1 MYVVF
6 EYLAHYPI
14 FYVFLLVGVGMAF
27 GHIKVK
33 GISLGA
39 AAVLFLAIALAAWGK
54 AYGVEAVLPPVIGT
68 FGLVLFTFAI
78 GNNSGPSFFS
88 NVRKSVGPM
97 VALIGIYALVA
108 VIAAVVGKNV
118 FHMAPAQ
125 IAGVFAGATTNTP
138 ALAAAGEASGFPAA
152 ATVGYSITYLFGVL
166 GMLVAAIAA
175 LRYSASDTDKP
186 ERVTHMNL
194 RVDRED
200 MPRLGDLLASMKN
213 PVEVSRIRRGEEG
226 PIWVATDNDVIEKG
240 DLLTALGSEVQLKE
254 FMAIVG
260 HQSSHSLRAN
270 RRYLDF
276 RRITVSEPKIAG
288 KTIAQLDADLFE
300 RFGAMCSRVRRGDV
314 DMLAAPDLMVEMGD
328 RIRVV
333 GPTAKMKEISKYF
346 GDSSKGLTDIN
357 PVTLGIGM
365 ALGVMLGEFKIPLP
379 GGVHFG
385 IGAAAGALIV
395 GLIFGRIGRI
405 GKQVTALPNTTNA
418 VLSELG
424 LLLFLAQAGT
434 NAGMQISEAFTT
446 GEWVG
451 ILLLGVILTTVE
463 AIALYAVMRYLF
475 HMGGTKL
482 SGLLAGAQTQPA
494 VLAFANGRTNSDPRV
509 ALGYALVYPLAMI
522 GKILVGTILGSL

>member
-1 MYVVF
+1 MSVVF

-14 FYVFLLVGVGMAF
+14 FYAFLLVGIGMAF
-27 GHIKVK
+27 GRIKVK

-39 AAVLFLAIALAAWGK
+39 AAVLFLAIAIAAWGK
-54 AYGVEAVLPPVIGT
+54 ACGVEAVLPPVVGT
-68 FGLVLFTFAI
+68 LGLVLFTFAI

-88 NVRKSVGPM
+88 NVRKSLGPM
-97 VALIGIYALVA
+97 AALIGVYIVVAIVALL
-108 VIAAVVGKNV
+108 VGNNV
-118 FHMAPAQ
+118 FHMSAAQ
-125 IAGVFAGATTNTP
+125 IAGTFAGATTNTP
-138 ALAAAGEASGFPAA
+138 ALAAAGEASGDPAA
-152 ATVGYSITYLFGVL
+152 ATVGYSISYLFGVL

-175 LRYSASDTDKP
+175 LGHSASDTDKP
-186 ERVTHMNL
+186 EQVTHMNL

-200 MPRLGDLLASMKN
+200 LPRLGDLLKLMNN
-213 PVEVSRIRRGEEG
+213 PVEVSRIRRGEQG
-226 PIWVATDNDVIEKG
+226 PIWVATANDVIEKG
-240 DLLTALGSEVQLKE
+240 DLLTALGTEKQLKE
-254 FMAIVG
+254 FMALVG
-260 HQSSHSLRAN
+260 HKSSHSLRAN
-270 RRYLDF
+270 RKFLDF

-288 KTIAQLDADLFE
+288 KTIAELDAVLFE
-300 RFGAMCSRVRRGDV
+300 RFGAICARLRRGDV

-333 GPTAKMKEISKYF
+333 GPTAKMKEISHYF

-357 PVTLGIGM
+357 PVTLGVGM
-365 ALGVMLGEFKIPLP
+365 ALGVLLGECKILLP
-379 GGVHFG
+379 GGVSFSM
-385 IGAAAGALIV
+385 GAAAGALIV
-395 GLIFGRIGRI
+395 GLVFGRIGRI

-418 VLSELG
+418 VISELG

-434 NAGMQISEAFTT
+434 NAGMQIAAAFTT

-451 ILLLGVILTTVE
+451 ILLLGIILTTVE
-463 AIALYAVMRYLF
+463 AAALYFVMRYGF

-522 GKILVGTILGSL
+522 GKILVGAVLGSL